1 MKKFKISIAQ
11 KIKILDIFSMIYNDE
26 LYSITKIIEIIFL
39 TYPFINILIYY
50 IRIISINISTSIKS
64 KQTHVESN

>member
-1 MKKFKISIAQ
+1 MKNFKISIAQ
-11 KIKILDIFSMIYNDE
+11 KIKILDIFSTIYNDE

>member
-11 KIKILDIFSMIYNDE
+11 KIKILDIFSTIYNDE

>member
-50 IRIISINISTSIKS
+50 IRIISINISIKS